1 MSKGSDSTLVEPSS
15 EEDER
20 TNDGSTSIL
29 VTMARPK
36 PRLVVFLILPV
47 SKGEGRDVSLFA
59 EGEKGR
65 SMMERWLSELTLTGG
80 FEGRTGVLA
89 SRRNVKKQPRFNVS
103 EMCR

>member
-20 TNDGSTSIL
+20 TNDGLTSIL

-36 PRLVVFLILPV
+36 RRLVFLILPV

-89 SRRNVKKQPRFNVS
+89 SRKNVKKQPRFNVS